1 MCDYVSDEY
10 KTLFSN
16 ILDFH
21 KLFRQRKIFVE
32 SKVIFFKLKILN
44 TLFFVQSLFSVMFS
58 IQNHVSYSNLS
69 FKFYMLVYSVR
80 SNLQYAQ
87 KSELSAMYTQNNRSD
102 SKSPKNEKTKQNKTK
117 QNLAVPLNKSVKVES
132 STELVVDIFLPTT
145 VSNVVDMKNIWNERR
160 ILKKKVCERSV
171 SRHFATIHRQVYYM

>member
-69 FKFYMLVYSVR
+69 FKFYMLVYSVK

-87 KSELSAMYTQNNRSD
+87 KNELSVKYAHNNKSD
-102 SKSPKNEKTKQNKTK
+102 KKYPRNDTK
-117 QNLAVPLNKSVKVES
+117 QNLPVPSTKSVKVES
-132 STELVVDIFLPTT
+132 STDLVQDIFLPTT
-145 VSNVVDMKNIWNERR
+145 VSNVVDMRNIWNERR
-160 ILKKKVCERSV
+160 ILKKKVCEQSV

>member
-1 MCDYVSDEY
+1 
-10 KTLFSN
+10 
-16 ILDFH
+16 
-21 KLFRQRKIFVE
+21 
-32 SKVIFFKLKILN
+32 
-44 TLFFVQSLFSVMFS
+44 
-58 IQNHVSYSNLS
+58 
-69 FKFYMLVYSVR
+69 MLVYSVR

-160 ILKKKVCERSV
+160 KHKNQVCERSV

>member
-69 FKFYMLVYSVR
+69 FKFYMLVYSVK

-87 KSELSAMYTQNNRSD
+87 KNELSVKYAHNNKSD
-102 SKSPKNEKTKQNKTK
+102 RKYPKNDTK
-117 QNLAVPLNKSVKVES
+117 QNLPVPSNKSVKVES

-160 ILKKKVCERSV
+160 KQKKQVCKKS
-171 SRHFATIHRQVYYM
+171 SSNQAATIHRQVYYM